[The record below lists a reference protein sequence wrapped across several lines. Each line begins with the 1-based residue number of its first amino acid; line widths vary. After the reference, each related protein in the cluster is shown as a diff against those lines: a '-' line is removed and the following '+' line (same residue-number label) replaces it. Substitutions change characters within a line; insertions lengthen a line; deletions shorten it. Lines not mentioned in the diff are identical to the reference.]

1 MKCQSLE
8 IVIEQVRVKLSSPI
22 DVWNVQVKDGGVNP
36 VQIGG
41 IKVCHEAVC
50 ANPADTNITHIN
62 HIGQSH
68 IPSLQHSLSQHGIN
82 TSTHIYV
89 FMYTILS
96 PITNLLSYC
105 RLRWSYFSQ
114 GYLNIGLMG
123 HSYFSSPYSCG
134 VFRQHR
140 HLVFSVRTQSKMSRQ
155 DSCQF
160 RFH

>member
-105 RLRWSYFSQ
+105 RLRWSYFS
-114 GYLNIGLMG
+114 
-123 HSYFSSPYSCG
+123 SPYSCG

>member
-22 DVWNVQVKDGGVNP
+22 DVWNVQVKDGGVNA
-36 VQIGG
+36 VHIGG

-105 RLRWSYFSQ
+105 RLRWSYFS
-114 GYLNIGLMG
+114 
-123 HSYFSSPYSCG
+123 SPYSCG
-134 VFRQHR
+134 AFRQHR

-155 DSCQF
+155 DSRQF